1 MDQKELLQ
9 YWKTAYLA
17 AKIASEGAFQ
27 SSEEEFYS
35 LCQSQWQHSQAHQP
49 PADPQASRSQAEN
62 TLRDMVRLLLKFF
75 VGISQDAE
83 QEARFGEILA
93 EFKNCQTADDLD
105 EFKISLNIL
114 LNFFQKTLREIEEDR
129 AELQSFLSDMSGSIH
144 TLQATGN
151 NFLSLLEDFR
161 NRLETI
167 HDTQKLEVMFGLLVA
182 HCENIRQQGHDLYQS
197 MVESNHRIVRLQ
209 QQLDKF
215 RQREYGSQPRQFLD
229 APVFREKFRHILQTT
244 RLQRNN
250 LCLAVLKL
258 AQMDL
263 VAGQIGR
270 DKVNRIH
277 HHLVSAFCRELR
289 RNDLITRL
297 DLDSIA
303 ILLLNDR
310 METAKPFC
318 EKLLGIVHGLK
329 FRFQEEAIR
338 LKGQF
343 GLVSCQMYDTSET
356 MMRKAILAID
366 LAQSPPGG
374 RVATENEIPPEYME
388 SIYT

>member
-1 MDQKELLQ
+1 MDQQELLHC
-9 YWKTAYLA
+9 WKAAYLA
-17 AKIASEGAFQ
+17 AKIASEGTFQ
-27 SSEEEFYS
+27 GSEEEFQA
-35 LCQSQWQHSQAHQP
+35 LCNSQWLRGQSQLQP
-49 PADPQASRSQAEN
+49 KDPQAGRSQAEN
-62 TLRDMVRLLLKFF
+62 TLREMVRLLLKFF

-83 QEARFGEILA
+83 QEARFSEILA
-93 EFKNCQTADDLD
+93 EFKLCQNPDDLD

-129 AELQSFLSDMSGSIH
+129 SELQSFLSDMSSSIH

-151 NFLSLLEDFR
+151 NFLSLLEEFR
-161 NRLETI
+161 NRLQSI
-167 HDTQKLEVMFGLLVA
+167 DDTQKMEIMLGLLVD
-182 HCENIRQQGHDLYQS
+182 HCENIRKQGHDLYQGL
-197 MVESNHRIVRLQ
+197 VESNHRIVRLQ

-229 APVFREKFRHILQTT
+229 APVFREKFRHILQPT

-250 LCLAVLKL
+250 VCLAVLKL

-277 HHLVSAFCRELR
+277 HHLVSTFARELR

-297 DLDSIA
+297 DLDTLA
-303 ILLLNDR
+303 VLLLNDR

-318 EKLLGIVHGLK
+318 EKLLAIVNGMK
-329 FRFQEEAIR
+329 FRFQEESIR

-343 GLVSCQMYDTSET
+343 GLVSCQMYDTAET
-356 MMRKAILAID
+356 MMRKALLAID
-366 LAQSPPGG
+366 LAQSPAGG
-374 RVATENEIPPEYME
+374 RVATESEIPPEYME